1 MSEPRDRA
9 PRVEVHEPTKVH
21 SHESVY
27 DAELRDISD
36 TGAAIEF
43 EFSQNSQA
51 SFDIGHPVELDVAD
65 DDRQSGRV
73 IRHYGGGFAMT
84 FDEPRSNKKKSD
96 KSGSG
101 SD

>member
-1 MSEPRDRA
+1 MSEQRGRA
-9 PRVEVHEPTKVH
+9 PRKEVHAPTTVH
-21 SHESVY
+21 SGESAY

-43 EFSQNSQA
+43 EFTPSSQI
-51 SFDIGHPVELDVAD
+51 SFDIGHSVELDVTENN
-65 DDRQSGRV
+65 RQSGRV

-84 FDEPRSNKKKSD
+84 FDNPRSD